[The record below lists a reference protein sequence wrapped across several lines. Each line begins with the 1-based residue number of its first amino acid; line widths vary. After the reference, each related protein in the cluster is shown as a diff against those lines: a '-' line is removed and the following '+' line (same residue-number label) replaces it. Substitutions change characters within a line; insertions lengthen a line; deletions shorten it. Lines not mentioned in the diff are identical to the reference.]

1 MDQMSKPMIDPVT
14 QFDFRNGMASLAA
27 AVHVVTT
34 VGPDGRSGFTA
45 SAVCSVTDTPPTL
58 LVCVNQQTS
67 SLGAILDSGR
77 LCINTLTPHHE
88 ALSRQFGAKIPMD
101 ERFAGGS
108 WSSGI
113 HGAPV
118 LEDALV
124 SFECSLQ
131 SVQEIGT
138 HTVLFCNV
146 LKVNPGEASEALV
159 YFGRAYRA
167 VSVGG

>member
-1 MDQMSKPMIDPVT
+1 MDHISKPMIDPVT
-14 QFDFRNGMASLAA
+14 QLDFRNGMASLAA

-58 LVCVNQQTS
+58 LVCVNQKTTS
-67 SLGAILDSGR
+67 LTAILDSR
-77 LCINTLTPHHE
+77 CLCINTLAPHHE
-88 ALSRQFGAKIPMD
+88 VLSRQFGAKIPMD

-108 WSSGI
+108 WSSGTN
-113 HGAPV
+113 GAPV

-124 SFECSLQ
+124 SFECCLQ

-138 HTVLFCNV
+138 HTVLFCDV
-146 LKVNPGEASEALV
+146 LKVNPGEAGAALV
-159 YFGRAYRA
+159 YFGRAYRT
-167 VSVGG
+167 VSVGD

>member
-1 MDQMSKPMIDPVT
+1 MSKPMIDPVT

-34 VGPDGRSGFTA
+34 MGPAGRSGFTA
-45 SAVCSVTDTPPTL
+45 SAVCSVTDASPTL
-58 LVCVNQQTS
+58 LVCVNQRTS
-67 SLGAILDSGR
+67 SLAAILDSRR
-77 LCINTLTPHHE
+77 LCINTLAPHHE

-101 ERFAGGS
+101 ERFSGGS
-108 WSSGI
+108 WSPGMN
-113 HGAPV
+113 GAPV

-138 HTVLFCNV
+138 HAVLFCNV
-146 LKVNPGEASEALV
+146 LKVNPGEAGEALV